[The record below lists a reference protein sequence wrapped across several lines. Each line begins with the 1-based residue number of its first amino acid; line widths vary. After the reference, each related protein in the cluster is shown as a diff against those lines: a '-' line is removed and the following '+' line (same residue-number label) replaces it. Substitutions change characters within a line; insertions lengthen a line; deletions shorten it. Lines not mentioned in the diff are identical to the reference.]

1 MTARTD
7 LTRAAALSARLD
19 QVTAAILRLNAG
31 EQPAGIIF
39 RPPDGS
45 PLVVDVPLP
54 INAVTNLLTAL
65 QTALQ
70 NQLTA
75 LGVI

>member
-19 QVTAAILRLNAG
+19 QVNAALALVNAG
-31 EQPAGIIF
+31 TAPSAIVF
-39 RPPDGS
+39 RSDAVGV
-45 PLVVDVPLP
+45 LVVDVPLP
-54 INAVTNLLTAL
+54 LNAVTNLLTNL

-75 LGVI
+75 LGVS